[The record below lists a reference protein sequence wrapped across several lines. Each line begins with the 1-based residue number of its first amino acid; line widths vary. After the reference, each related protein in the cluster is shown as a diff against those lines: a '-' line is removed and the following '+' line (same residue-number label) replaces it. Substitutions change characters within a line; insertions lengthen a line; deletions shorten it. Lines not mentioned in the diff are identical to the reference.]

1 MSVNQKER
9 DTFKRRARAS
19 GGERES
25 MRWQR
30 GRATATATA
39 TGERERARTERERN
53 IQMCERVK
61 EVTCD
66 VAHKARDK

>member
-1 MSVNQKER
+1 MSVNQKGR

-30 GRATATATA
+30 GGEPQPKPQE
-39 TGERERARTERERN
+39 GEREREQRERETFKCVR
-53 IQMCERVK
+53 E
-61 EVTCD
+61 
-66 VAHKARDK
+66 